1 MGQVKATLTK
11 RDERFLERSLNGT
24 MWKVVLYVGAPL
36 ALYQGLNMLFAI
48 LDTMMASHISKE
60 SVSAVAYLSQLNL
73 ILSAVGGGLA
83 VGAGI
88 QISRAY
94 GEGDFALVRKRVSS
108 LYMICLAAGLAMLAL
123 ILPFTNGFLR
133 LAGTPEELIAVGA
146 RYFMVEMLVMVVEF
160 LNNVYIA
167 VERARGNSRRIMYL
181 NFLVIAVKL
190 SLTAFFV
197 YVLQSGLVMIAVASL
212 ASQAALFALAVKNS
226 LSGGDGA
233 FSFSRAAVTLDA
245 ETTKPMVTQSIP
257 VITEKA
263 LFAFGKTV
271 VNSMST
277 AYGAT
282 MVGAMGVSNNLGGI
296 TTNPQNGFQEGTS
309 AIISQNYGAGK
320 YERVLKA
327 FYAALVVNV
336 IIGAVVSGLE
346 LWQLDALAKLFDSGS
361 EEFHREIVTV
371 YRYEA
376 LGAVPLGVNAAVLA
390 LLYGLGETKLTLLL
404 NFARVFVFRIPV
416 FWFLQHFTALGEA
429 SAGVVMMV
437 SNTSSGILAAVVS
450 VFVIRRFKKRYFA
463 QLDRPAEGRGTPPA

>member
-1 MGQVKATLTK
+1 MGEIKAKLTAK
-11 RDERFLERSLNGT
+11 DERFLENSLNGT
-24 MWKVVLYVGAPL
+24 MWKVILYVGAPL
-36 ALYQGLNMLFAI
+36 ALYQGLNMLFTI

-94 GEGDFALVRKRVSS
+94 GEGNLPLVRKRVSS
-108 LYMICLAAGLAMLAL
+108 LYVICLAVGLVMLAV

-133 LAGTPEELIAVGA
+133 LAGTPDELIAVGA
-146 RYFMVEMLVMVVEF
+146 QYFVVQLFVMVVNF

-181 NFLVIAVKL
+181 NFLVTAVKL
-190 SLTAFFV
+190 SLTAIFV
-197 YVLQSGLVMIAVASL
+197 YVLESGLVMIAVASL
-212 ASQAALFALAVKNS
+212 VSQATLFAFAIKNS
-226 LSGGDGA
+226 ISGDGA
-233 FSFSRAAVTLDA
+233 FSFSKDAITMDA
-245 ETTKPMVTQSIP
+245 ETTKPMITQSIP
-257 VITEKA
+257 VVTEKA

-277 AYGAT
+277 VYGAT
-282 MVGAMGVSNNLGGI
+282 MVGALGVSNNLGGI
-296 TTNPQNGFQEGTS
+296 TTNPQNGFQEGAS
-309 AIISQNYGAGK
+309 AIISQNYGAGR

-327 FYAALVVNV
+327 FYAALAVNV
-336 IIGAVVSGLE
+336 VIGAVISGLE
-346 LWQLDALAKLFDSGS
+346 LWQLDLLARLFDSGS
-361 EEFHREIVTV
+361 AEFHREIVLV

-390 LLYGLGETKLTLLL
+390 LLYGLGKTKLTLLL

-416 FWFLQHFTALGEA
+416 FWCLQHFTSLGAA
-429 SAGVVMMV
+429 SAGVVMLV
-437 SNTSSGILAAVVS
+437 SNLSTGLLAAIIS
-450 VFVIRRFKKRYFA
+450 VLVIRRFKKQYLARDDA
-463 QLDRPAEGRGTPPA
+463 AIAM